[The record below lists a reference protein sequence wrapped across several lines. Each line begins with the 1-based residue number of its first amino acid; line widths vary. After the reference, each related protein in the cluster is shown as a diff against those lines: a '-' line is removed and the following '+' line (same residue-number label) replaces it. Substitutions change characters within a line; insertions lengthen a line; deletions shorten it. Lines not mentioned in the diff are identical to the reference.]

1 VKPVLA
7 LDRDG
12 VLNQLL
18 YDTPNG
24 RAPRV
29 LSEITYLVDPSG
41 IKRLAEHYEIIV
53 ITNQPDSANGV
64 NSLESQLQVHYE
76 IMEHFDLAHSY
87 MCTHKN
93 DDNCECRK
101 PRTGLLELTASPK
114 NSTTLVG
121 DRWTDVAAGKSI
133 GWKTIL
139 LKLDSFSFAPNSV
152 GEPPQ
157 NLKPDVE
164 ITSWESLLL
173 YLLNIRN
180 FK

>member
-1 VKPVLA
+1 MKPVLA

-12 VLNQLL
+12 VLNRLL

-29 LSEITYLVDPSG
+29 LSEITYLVDPSD
-41 IKRLAEHYEIIV
+41 IKRIAEQYEIIV
-53 ITNQPDSANGV
+53 ITNQPDCANGA
-64 NSLESQLQVHYE
+64 NSLESQLQVHHE
-76 IMEHFDLAHSY
+76 IMAHFDLAHSY

-93 DDNCECRK
+93 DDNCKCRK
-101 PRTGLLELTASPK
+101 PRTGLLELTVSPK
-114 NSTTLVG
+114 HSTTFVG

-139 LKLDSFSFAPNSV
+139 LKLDPFSFAPNSV
-152 GEPPQ
+152 GEPPP

-164 ITSWESLLL
+164 IASWESLLL
-173 YLLNIRN
+173 YLLNMRN
-180 FK
+180 FE